1 LNIERE
7 VLDSLNEIGF
17 NEPTRIQY
25 ETIPLI
31 KEGYDVI
38 GQSETGSGKTAAFGI
53 PLVEKVT
60 RGTPVQGLILAP
72 TRELALQNAG
82 ELKKFSRAKGLRI
95 ECVYGGVS
103 MGPQISGLRS
113 SEIVVGTPGR
123 IMDHMRRGTLKLNNV
138 KIFVL
143 DEADRMIDMG
153 FIEDIETIERS
164 LPRERQTL
172 LFSATMPYELKSIR
186 DRFTKNPREV
196 VTDTKVKEDYLKQYY
211 CDVDRKIKFSVL
223 VHLLR
228 KEAPRLAMIFCNSRR
243 DTDMVARNLRDN
255 GMNATALHG
264 GLSQQR
270 REHIVEEFHR
280 GSTRILVATDLA
292 ARGLDFKDVTH
303 IFNYSVPMNA
313 EDYVNRIGRTARAG
327 QSGKAIVL
335 LTREDFD
342 SFSRIVNTFSFD
354 IQEIDCSAD
363 DIRMLPFRRD
373 EFRRHSDR
381 RGQFREYGDRRGPFR
396 EREDR
401 EFRRRRPF
409 ERPQRGFVFT

>member
-1 LNIERE
+1 M
-7 VLDSLNEIGF
+7 
-17 NEPTRIQY
+17 
-25 ETIPLI
+25 
-31 KEGYDVI
+31 
-38 GQSETGSGKTAAFGI
+38 
-53 PLVEKVT
+53 
-60 RGTPVQGLILAP
+60 
-72 TRELALQNAG
+72 QNAG

-103 MGPQISGLRS
+103 MGPQISGLRC

-164 LPRERQTL
+164 LPMERQTL

-196 VTDTKVKEDYLKQYY
+196 ITDTKVKEEYLKQYY

-255 GMNATALHG
+255 GVNATALHG

-270 REHIVEEFHR
+270 REHIVEEFHK
-280 GSTRILVATDLA
+280 GFIKVLVATDVA

-303 IFNYSVPMNA
+303 IFNYSVPMNP

-342 SFSRIVNTFSFD
+342 SFSRIVNTFAFD
-354 IQEIDCSAD
+354 IQQIDYSAD
-363 DIRMLPFRRD
+363 DIRMLPFRRW
-373 EFRRHSDR
+373 EFREHTDR
-381 RGQFREYGDRRGPFR
+381 RGSFRNHD
-396 EREDR
+396 DR
-401 EFRRRRPF
+401 EFRHHRTYERRP
-409 ERPQRGFVFT
+409 RGFVFT